1 MPQGKYAFISSDP
14 WKNNKAQVKCDTIM
28 YAGGVFLRE
37 QAVAACFMTHR
48 ESESVARRYIY
59 LCCRPGSGRCEDLQ
73 RRQES
78 RAEQSRAKQSRAEE
92 QRNSMALKI
101 ASLLLLALVL
111 CSYASAF
118 TEEAVDCC
126 LTTSNKQIPR
136 KVVKAYREQTTN
148 GGCAIA
154 ATQFITVKDKTLCAP
169 PPGRNDW
176 VAKLIRRLKTKGQE

>member
-1 MPQGKYAFISSDP
+1 M
-14 WKNNKAQVKCDTIM
+14 
-28 YAGGVFLRE
+28 
-37 QAVAACFMTHR
+37 
-48 ESESVARRYIY
+48 
-59 LCCRPGSGRCEDLQ
+59 RCEDLQ

>member
-1 MPQGKYAFISSDP
+1 VRPLTLSLTLVID
-14 WKNNKAQVKCDTIM
+14 
-28 YAGGVFLRE
+28 
-37 QAVAACFMTHR
+37 VAIT
-48 ESESVARRYIY
+48 
-59 LCCRPGSGRCEDLQ
+59 
-73 RRQES
+73 
-78 RAEQSRAKQSRAEE
+78 
-92 QRNSMALKI
+92 
-101 ASLLLLALVL
+101 
-111 CSYASAF
+111 F